1 MKGSH
6 DLIWPF
12 SVSTT
17 GSFRLAWV
25 RRASYCPTMKRIFFF
40 LMALSLCGGRESRG
54 QDAATE
60 ERLNKLNGLVQDL
73 LEDKA
78 HQRKQIESLSRE
90 IQSLREQ
97 VSKPTGNYAT
107 QDDLRTLARK
117 VQEIDQKRVEDYERM
132 VKKIER
138 LGETL
143 ASPPPGKKSKPNS
156 SRWIILAPAARRRKR
171 FSNTPWPQATCSRP
185 SSRLTK
191 RKASR

>member
-1 MKGSH
+1 
-6 DLIWPF
+6 
-12 SVSTT
+12 
-17 GSFRLAWV
+17 
-25 RRASYCPTMKRIFFF
+25 MKRIFFF
-40 LMALSLCGGRESRG
+40 LMALSLCGGRESRA

-97 VSKPTGNYAT
+97 VSKPAGNCAS

-117 VQEIDQKRVEDYERM
+117 VQEIDQKRVEDYERI

-143 ASPPPGKKSKPNS
+143 ASPTSGKKPKPKPEPVDNAGAGGATPEKVFEHTVAAGDMLS
-156 SRWIILAPAARRRKR
+156 TIVQAYKEKGIKVTVDQILKVNPGLVPEKMKVGQKIFIPAPEK
-171 FSNTPWPQATCSRP
+171 
-185 SSRLTK
+185 
-191 RKASR
+191 

>member
-1 MKGSH
+1 
-6 DLIWPF
+6 
-12 SVSTT
+12 
-17 GSFRLAWV
+17 
-25 RRASYCPTMKRIFFF
+25 MKRIFFF
-40 LMALSLCGGRESRG
+40 LIALSLCGGRGLRG

-117 VQEIDQKRVEDYERM
+117 VQEIDQKRVEDYERI
-132 VKKIER
+132 VKKIEK

-143 ASPPPGKKSKPNS
+143 ASPPSGKKSKPKPEPVDNPGAGGATPEKGFEHTVAS
-156 SRWIILAPAARRRKR
+156 GDTLSTIAQAYKEKGIKVTVDQILKVNPGLVPEKMKVGQKIFIPAPQ
-171 FSNTPWPQATCSRP
+171 P
-185 SSRLTK
+185 
-191 RKASR
+191 

>member
-1 MKGSH
+1 
-6 DLIWPF
+6 
-12 SVSTT
+12 
-17 GSFRLAWV
+17 
-25 RRASYCPTMKRIFFF
+25 MKRIFFF
-40 LMALSLCGGRESRG
+40 LIALSLCGGRELRG

-117 VQEIDQKRVEDYERM
+117 VQEIDQKRVEDYERI
-132 VKKIER
+132 VKKIEK

-143 ASPPPGKKSKPNS
+143 ASPPPGKKTKPKPEPVDNPGAGGATPEKGFEHTVAS
-156 SRWIILAPAARRRKR
+156 GDTLSTIAQAYKEKGIKVTVDQILKVNPGLVPEKMKVGQKIFIPAPQ
-171 FSNTPWPQATCSRP
+171 P
-185 SSRLTK
+185 
-191 RKASR
+191 